1 MTGELHYSNK
11 QLTLLVV
18 LRILIGW
25 HFLYEGLSKLVNAD
39 WSSVAFLLDS
49 KGFLSSFFYS
59 LASNPDILRIVD
71 FLNIWGL
78 ILIGLGLI
86 LGLFSRI
93 SIIAGIVL
101 LGMYYLSHPP
111 FVGYTF
117 SVPSE
122 GAYLWINKN
131 LIEMAALAVLL
142 VFPTWKQ
149 IGVDRFI
156 FKRKNS

>member
-1 MTGELHYSNK
+1 MAGDINYSNR
-11 QLTLLVV
+11 QLIMQVV
-18 LRILIGW
+18 MRVLIGW
-25 HFLYEGLSKLVNAD
+25 HFLYEGLSKLVNPD

-59 LASNPDILRIVD
+59 LASNPEVLRVVD
-71 FLNIWGL
+71 FLNVWGL

-93 SIIAGIVL
+93 SIIAGIAL

-142 VFPTWKQ
+142 VFPTWMH
-149 IGVDRFI
+149 IGVDRLI
-156 FKRKNS
+156 F

>member
-1 MTGELHYSNK
+1 MGEKINYSNT
-11 QLTLLVV
+11 QLTLLVA
-18 LRILIGW
+18 LRVFIGW
-25 HFLYEGLSKLVNAD
+25 HFLYEGISKLVNPD

-59 LASNPDILRIVD
+59 LASNPDVLKVVD

-93 SIIAGIVL
+93 SIIAGMAL

-111 FVGYTF
+111 TVGHSF

-122 GAYLWINKN
+122 GSYLWVNKN

-142 VFPTWKQ
+142 VFPSWMQ
-149 IGVDRFI
+149 VGLDRFI
-156 FKRKNS
+156 FKRK